1 MQQYQAIFMKLVPK
15 LQEIY
20 GKSLETVVLYGSVAR
35 ADDTPE
41 SDIDIAVIVHGYTKE
56 MHDEML
62 DFLVNLE
69 LEFGKVISVLLIDYD
84 HYQGWKDVIPFYKN
98 VRKEGITLWQAA

>member
-1 MQQYQAIFMKLVPK
+1 MQQYQNIFVKLVPNPR
-15 LQEIY
+15 EIY
-20 GKSLETVVLYGSVAR
+20 GKRIEKVVLYGSVAR

-62 DFLVNLE
+62 DFLVDLE
-69 LEFGKVISVLLIDYD
+69 LEFDKVMSVLLIDYND
-84 HYQGWKDVIPFYKN
+84 YQEWKDVIPFYKN

>member
-62 DFLVNLE
+62 VFLVDLE

-84 HYQGWKDVIPFYKN
+84 DYQEWKDVMPFYKN

>member
-1 MQQYQAIFMKLVPK
+1 MQQYQNIFVKLVPK
-15 LQEIY
+15 LREIY
-20 GKSLETVVLYGSVAR
+20 GKRIEKVVLYGSVAR

-62 DFLVNLE
+62 DFLVDLE
-69 LEFGKVISVLLIDYD
+69 LEFDKVMSVLLIDYND
-84 HYQGWKDVIPFYKN
+84 YQEWKDVIPFYKN

>member
-15 LQEIY
+15 LREIF
-20 GKSLETVVLYGSVAR
+20 GKRIETVVLYGSVAR

-41 SDIDIAVIVHGYTKE
+41 SDIYIAVIVHGYTKE

-62 DFLVNLE
+62 DFLVDLE
-69 LEFGKVISVLLIDYD
+69 LEFDKVISVLLIDYD
-84 HYQGWKDVIPFYKN
+84 DYQEWKDVMPFYKN

>member
-1 MQQYQAIFMKLVPK
+1 MQQYQNIFVKLVPK
-15 LQEIY
+15 LREIY
-20 GKSLETVVLYGSVAR
+20 GKRIEKVVLYGSVAR

-62 DFLVNLE
+62 DFLVDLE
-69 LEFGKVISVLLIDYD
+69 LEFDKVMSVLLINYNDY
-84 HYQGWKDVIPFYKN
+84 QEWKDVIPFYKN

>member
-15 LQEIY
+15 LKEIY
-20 GKSLETVVLYGSVAR
+20 GKRIETVVLYGSVAR

-62 DFLVNLE
+62 DFLVDLE
-69 LEFGKVISVLLIDYD
+69 LEFGKVISVLLIKIRHCPLYLVL
-84 HYQGWKDVIPFYKN
+84 YRIKKKDCLKQKILSY
-98 VRKEGITLWQAA
+98 

>member
-1 MQQYQAIFMKLVPK
+1 MQQYQDIFMKLVPK
-15 LQEIY
+15 LREIY
-20 GKSLETVVLYGSVAR
+20 GKRIEAVVLYGSVAR

-62 DFLVNLE
+62 DFLVDLE
-69 LEFGKVISVLLIDYD
+69 LEFDKVISVLLIDYND
-84 HYQGWKDVIPFYKN
+84 YQEWKDVIPFYKN
-98 VRKEGITLWQAA
+98 VRKEGITLWQVA